1 MQDLRRFLL
10 PVALGAL
17 VGLQACGVDDDSANT
32 DASAMTAAGDEVA
45 VDETDHA
52 DDDHA
57 DDDHA
62 DDEGSSGLGAH
73 EHGTAEMTVAWIGGD
88 VAVDLISPT
97 FNVFGFE
104 YEPTS
109 DEDLAIQADRTA
121 VLTSPNMIVI
131 DDEAACALADP
142 VGTEVERDGSHS
154 EITVAWLF
162 ECENPNG
169 ISQIDASGL
178 FDEFPN
184 FEDIDVEW
192 ISESEQSSAE
202 LTPTET
208 GVTLRG

>member
-45 VDETDHA
+45 VDET
-52 DDDHA
+52 DHA